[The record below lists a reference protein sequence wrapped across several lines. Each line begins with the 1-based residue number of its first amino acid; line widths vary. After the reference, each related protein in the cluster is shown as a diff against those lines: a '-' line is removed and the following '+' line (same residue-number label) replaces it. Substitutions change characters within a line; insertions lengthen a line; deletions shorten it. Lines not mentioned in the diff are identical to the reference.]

1 MTSRPIMDSRAL
13 NRALLA
19 RQMLLGRVQ
28 LSVLDVIEKLTGLQA
43 QAPNAPYFALWSRV
57 ENFRQE
63 QLSELIL
70 SRKALR
76 MALMRATLHLT
87 SSADA
92 LALRPWLQPVMERSL
107 NGAFGK
113 ELQGVDRSRLAASGR
128 SLVEEK
134 PMTLS
139 ELGEHLQ
146 QEWLAQR
153 PEALSAAVRNLVP
166 LVQTP
171 PRGIWGESGQAVHT
185 TMELWLG
192 QSMGTEPDAK
202 RWIRRYLA
210 AFGPATVK
218 DMQVWSGLSGL
229 GKVLEQLTSELVTY
243 QTEQGAVL
251 FDLPDAPRPETDTPA
266 APRFLGEFDNI
277 LLAHADRSRILEERY
292 RKRIFTSNGIVRPT
306 ILIDG
311 YVAGTWKLHR
321 ERGKTVVVADMFGK
335 IAQAE
340 LAALQEEGEG
350 LLHFIGAE
358 AKASEIVVNS
368 E

>member
-1 MTSRPIMDSRAL
+1 MTSTPIMDSRAL

-19 RQMLLGRVQ
+19 RQMLLSRVQ
-28 LSVLDVIEKLTGLQA
+28 LPVLDAIEKLAGLQA

-57 ENFRQE
+57 EDFRQE

-70 SRKALR
+70 GRKAVR
-76 MALMRATLHLT
+76 MALMRATLHLA
-87 SSADA
+87 SAADA

-113 ELQGVDRSRLAASGR
+113 ELQGVDRSQLAASGR

-146 QEWLAQR
+146 QEWPAQR
-153 PEALSAAVRNLVP
+153 PDALSAAVRNLVP

-185 TMELWLG
+185 SMELWLG
-192 QSMGTEPDAK
+192 QAMGAEPDAK

-229 GKVLEQLTSELVTY
+229 GKVLEQLKGELVTF
-243 QTEQGAVL
+243 QTDQGAVL
-251 FDLPDAPRPETDTPA
+251 FDLPDAPRPEADTPA
-266 APRFLGEFDNI
+266 VPRFLGEFDNI
-277 LLAHADRSRILEERY
+277 LLAHADRSRILEDRY
-292 RKRIFTSNGIVRPT
+292 RNRVFTSNGIVRPT

-321 ERGKTVVVADMFGK
+321 ERGKTAIVAEMFEK
-335 IAQAE
+335 LDPSE
-340 LAALQEEGEG
+340 KDALLEEGER
-350 LLHFIGAE
+350 LLHFVGAE
-358 AKASEIVVNS
+358 TEASEIIIIPQ
-368 E
+368 